1 MHNAVL
7 QLSLAAQQLVV
18 GAQLAR
24 FQFIDALL
32 GGAVLLLDLLLDLFI
47 EIVFQQ
53 DLNNKVGNK

>member
-24 FQFIDALL
+24 FQLIDALL
-32 GGAVLLLDLLLDLFI
+32 GCAVLLLDLLLNLFI
-47 EIVFQQ
+47 ESVFQQ
-53 DLNNKVGNK
+53 DINNKVGNK